1 LSAPGHKI
9 IKIIGSPR
17 LSEDAG
23 IFQGRLP
30 ADLTFERTG
39 DDCSTTGAN
48 ARRDRIIEETDH
60 FIRKPDSDLR
70 RHTPNGSTL
79 HPIPVC
85 IDDGPIGSTVD
96 YEIGEMTDITPGTVE
111 LHDAR
116 RDIRRT
122 VKLEAF
128 SISRCTLVRNG
139 SDRPMSSMTWLEAVD
154 LCNRLPSAHGL
165 QSAYTINDRWVRWNV
180 RADGFRLP
188 TEAEWEY
195 ACRAGTAGPHY
206 GDLREIAW
214 TSLDGIDGPQPV
226 RRKQPNAFGLYDTL
240 GNVWEWCWD
249 YLDPARYGDYRVF
262 RGGSWADP
270 PWSVRA
276 STRRGSA
283 PDAVV
288 EGTGLRLARGAVGT
302 DGPEGSEAAQGWSA
316 TQDRARASISGP
328 LPAGWTPLR
337 ELAVR

>member
-1 LSAPGHKI
+1 MSAPGHKI

>member
-1 LSAPGHKI
+1 MSAPGHKI
-9 IKIIGSPR
+9 IKIIGNPR
-17 LSEDAG
+17 LSEDAD
-23 IFQGRLP
+23 IPQGRLT

-122 VKLEAF
+122 VTLEAF
-128 SISRCTLVRNG
+128 SISRCALVRNG

-154 LCNRLPSAHGL
+154 LCNRLSSAHGL

-302 DGPEGSEAAQGWSA
+302 DGPEGSEVAQGWSA
-316 TQDRARASISGP
+316 AQDRARASISGP

>member
-1 LSAPGHKI
+1 MSAPGHKI
-9 IKIIGSPR
+9 IKITGSPR

-262 RGGSWADP
+262 RGGSWAAP
-270 PWSVRA
+270 LGA
-276 STRRGSA
+276 SGH
-283 PDAVV
+283 
-288 EGTGLRLARGAVGT
+288 RLAGAARPT
-302 DGPEGSEAAQGWSA
+302 PPSRAQ
-316 TQDRARASISGP
+316 D
-328 LPAGWTPLR
+328 
-337 ELAVR
+337 